1 MQVEVNAVPLNQC
14 KDKYITKGVT
24 LTANHLCAG
33 GRDGKDSCKGDSG
46 KNESWYKRFLKF
58 STFYI

>member
-24 LTANHLCAG
+24 LTENQLCAG

-46 KNESWYKRFLKF
+46 KNEF
-58 STFYI
+58 